1 MRGGSVLYFNL
12 SLFGRRVR
20 RLRKQ
25 LRLTQ
30 SDLAAATRINI
41 ETIRRI
47 EAGKVL
53 PRLDTLEY
61 LSPALKVDLQAI
73 LLKCRL
79 DDYYVFHQIT
89 NKIEQIYDKDDIDS
103 LHEAYRELSELRESI
118 TNEYYATA
126 IDQMLLLISA
136 TFSYKIDG
144 NHSLALTKLIKSMR
158 MTTADF
164 CMENYNTFVY
174 TDLEIRLLMH
184 MALILHQMGAQEK
197 YLAILEFCASH
208 SDREDVIYPKVLYN
222 LAGAYIRNRNYAKA
236 LECTICA
243 IEWCKQKREFS
254 GLHLLYYNKGLCQ
267 YHLGN
272 PNYAE
277 SVGKSIFL
285 CEIYGYAKLKRK
297 IAQNYREVFCT
308 GHIATD

>member
-1 MRGGSVLYFNL
+1 MEGGSSLYFNL

-25 LRLTQ
+25 LKLTQ
-30 SDLAAATRINI
+30 SDLSAASRINI

-89 NKIEQIYDKDDIDS
+89 NRIEQIYDKDDIDG
-103 LHEAYRELSELRESI
+103 LHGVYRDLSELRKSI
-118 TNEYYATA
+118 NNEYYATA
-126 IDQMLLLISA
+126 IDQLLLLISA

-144 NHSLALTKLIKSMR
+144 DLNLALAKLINSLR

-164 CMENYNTFVY
+164 SLGNYDAFVY

-184 MALILHQMGAQEK
+184 MALVLNQLGTQDK
-197 YLAILEFCASH
+197 YLEILQFCANH
-208 SDREDVIYPKVLYN
+208 SSQEDIIYPKVLHN

-236 LECTICA
+236 LECTTSA
-243 IEWCKQKREFS
+243 IDWCKQNRNFT

-267 YHLGN
+267 FHLGN
-272 PNYAE
+272 QNYAD
-277 SVGKSIFL
+277 SVAKSVFL
-285 CEIYGYAKLKRK
+285 CEIYGYVKLRRK
-297 IAQNYREVFCT
+297 IAENYREVFRR
-308 GHIATD
+308 GNLGN